1 MNGLDIVLLVI
12 LAVSTIIGLKTG
24 LIKAVLSLAGMIIGV
39 ILAGNYYVLLSER
52 LTFIPHAG
60 TAKVVAFAIILIG
73 IMVIASL
80 VARFLKWATSV
91 VMLGWVNRLGG
102 AVFGL
107 IMAGILCGAAIAAW
121 VNFFGGGSTI
131 TDSAIAGIL
140 LERLPLVLALLP
152 KEFDSVSSI
161 FY

>member
-1 MNGLDIVLLVI
+1 MNWLDILLLVV
-12 LAVSTIIGLKTG
+12 LAVATLIGLKTG
-24 LIKAVLSLAGMIIGV
+24 IIKAVLSLAGIIIGV
-39 ILAGNYYVLLSER
+39 ILAGNYYLPLSEQ
-52 LTFIPHAG
+52 LTFIPYTGA
-60 TAKVVAFAIILIG
+60 AKIVAFAIILIV

-107 IMAGILCGAAIAAW
+107 IMAGLFLGAALAAW
-121 VNFFGGGSTI
+121 LKFIGSAATI
-131 TDSAIAGIL
+131 TGSVLASVL
-140 LERLPLVLALLP
+140 LDRLPLILALLP
-152 KEFDSVSSI
+152 KEFGSISSF

>member
-1 MNGLDIVLLVI
+1 MSWLDIVLIVI
-12 LAVSTIIGLKTG
+12 LAVATVFGLKTG

-39 ILAGNYYVLLSER
+39 TLAGNYYVVLSER
-52 LTFIPHAG
+52 LTFISHEG
-60 TAKVVAFAIILIG
+60 TARVVAFAIILIA
-73 IMVIASL
+73 IMILASVIAKFLKQLTSL
-80 VARFLKWATSV
+80 VL
-91 VMLGWVNRLGG
+91 LGWVNRLGG

-131 TDSAIAGIL
+131 TDSTIAGIL

-152 KEFDSVSSI
+152 EEFDSVSSV

>member
-1 MNGLDIVLLVI
+1 MNWLDIVLIVI
-12 LAVSTIIGLKTG
+12 LAVSTVFGLKTG
-24 LIKAVLSLAGMIIGV
+24 LIKAALSLAGMIIGV
-39 ILAGNYYVLLSER
+39 MLAGNYYVTLSER
-52 LTFIPHAG
+52 LTFITHDG

-73 IMVIASL
+73 IMIIASII
-80 VARFLKWATSV
+80 AKFLKWATSLV
-91 VMLGWVNRLGG
+91 LLGWVNRLGG
-102 AVFGL
+102 AVFGF

-140 LERLPLVLALLP
+140 LDRLPLVLALLP
-152 KEFDSVSSI
+152 GEFDSVSSI

>member
-12 LAVSTIIGLKTG
+12 LAVSTVIGLKTG
-24 LIKAVLSLAGMIIGV
+24 LIKAVLSLVGMIIGV

-60 TAKVVAFAIILIG
+60 TAKIVAFAIILIV
-73 IMVIASL
+73 IMVIAAML
-80 VARFLKWATSV
+80 ARFLKWATSL
-91 VMLGWVNRLGG
+91 MLLGWVNRLGG

-107 IMAGILCGAAIAAW
+107 IMAGILCGAALAAW
-121 VNFFGGGSTI
+121 VKFVGGASTI
-131 TDSAIAGIL
+131 TESSLANIL
-140 LERLPLVLALLP
+140 LDRLPLVLALLP
-152 KEFDSVSSI
+152 KDFDSVSSI

>member
-1 MNGLDIVLLVI
+1 MSWLDIVLIVI
-12 LAVSTIIGLKTG
+12 LAVATVFGLKTG
-24 LIKAVLSLAGMIIGV
+24 LIKAVLSLGGMIIGV
-39 ILAGNYYVLLSER
+39 TLAGNYYVALSER
-52 LTFIPHAG
+52 LTFISHEG
-60 TAKVVAFAIILIG
+60 TARVVAFAIILIA
-73 IMVIASL
+73 IMILASVIAKFLKQLTSL
-80 VARFLKWATSV
+80 VL
-91 VMLGWVNRLGG
+91 LGWVNRLGG

-131 TDSAIAGIL
+131 TDSTIAGIL

-152 KEFDSVSSI
+152 EEFDSVSSV